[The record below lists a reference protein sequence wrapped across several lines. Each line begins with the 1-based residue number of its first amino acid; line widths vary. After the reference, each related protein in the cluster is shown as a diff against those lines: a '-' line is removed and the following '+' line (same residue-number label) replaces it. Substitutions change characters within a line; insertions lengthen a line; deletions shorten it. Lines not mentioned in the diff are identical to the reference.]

1 MEYMP
6 YTIAVYIEKGGVTK
20 TTTTV
25 HLAQA
30 CARKGLHVL
39 VIDVDAQSHAS
50 RWLLNVDPEL
60 TLNDAVRSPEQLRS
74 CIIASRVPGVDVL
87 PGSRKLALV
96 AESVLKQDEEG
107 NPRNAYG
114 VLKNLLAGLSEYD
127 LILIDCSPSVSML
140 NSNAIVAADLILVP
154 TDLADMGFDGITRL
168 ALTLAQ
174 MVRNGLLDRVPAL
187 AVLLTL
193 VESKTSRTTT
203 SIRDRIAA
211 IGARENA
218 PYTVLSNT
226 IRYRTQMKGIFD
238 QRATAF
244 ELVDGGAFKWSNLK
258 AITEDYNSAAT
269 EIATMVVAARSTAA
283 AT

>member
-1 MEYMP
+1 MA

-20 TTTTV
+20 TTSTV

-30 CARKGLHVL
+30 CARKGLRVL
-39 VIDVDAQSHAS
+39 VVDVDAQSHAT
-50 RWLLNVDPEL
+50 RWLTGDESEL
-60 TLNDAVRSPEQLRS
+60 TINEAVRTPERLRS
-74 CIIASRVPGVDVL
+74 CIVASRVPGVAVL

-96 AESVLKQDEEG
+96 AESVLKQDDDG
-107 NPRNAYG
+107 NPRNAYS
-114 VLKNLLAGLSEYD
+114 VLKSLLGGLDEYD

-140 NSNAIVAADLILVP
+140 NANAIVAADLILVP
-154 TDLADMGFDGITRL
+154 TDLADLGFDGITRL
-168 ALTLAQ
+168 AMTLAQ

-203 SIRDRIAA
+203 AIRERIAA
-211 IGARENA
+211 IGARDNA

-238 QRATAF
+238 LRATAF
-244 ELVDGGAFKWSNLK
+244 DLVDGGAFKWSNLK
-258 AITEDYNSAAT
+258 AVTEDYNSAAA
-269 EIATMVVAARSTAA
+269 EIATMIVAARKAA
-283 AT
+283 VA

>member
-1 MEYMP
+1 MA
-6 YTIAVYIEKGGVTK
+6 YTVAVYIEKGGVTK

-30 CARKGLHVL
+30 CARKGLRVL
-39 VIDVDAQSHAS
+39 VVDVDAQSHAT
-50 RWLLNVDPEL
+50 RWLLTAESEL
-60 TLNDAVRSPEQLRS
+60 TINEAVRSPERLRS
-74 CIIASRVPGVDVL
+74 CIVASRVPGVDVL

-96 AESVLKQDEEG
+96 AESVLKQDDEG
-107 NPRNAYG
+107 NPRNAYA
-114 VLKNLLAGLSEYD
+114 VLKSLLADLSEYD
-127 LILIDCSPSVSML
+127 LIMIDCSPSVSML
-140 NSNAIVAADLILVP
+140 NANAIVAADLILVP
-154 TDLADMGFDGITRL
+154 TDLADLGFDGITRL
-168 ALTLAQ
+168 ALTLTQ
-174 MVRNGLLDRVPAL
+174 MVRNGLLERVPEL

-203 SIRDRIAA
+203 AIRERIAG

-238 QRATAF
+238 QRATAYD
-244 ELVDGGAFKWSNLK
+244 LVDGGAFKWSNLK

-269 EIATMVVAARSTAA
+269 EIATMIVAARKTAA